1 MLPTNKAIFFLLLLS
16 VESILI
22 ETRFI
27 DLENS
32 ILKKQKQFKDFQ
44 IQINELVKLFQ
55 GKIDQNE
62 LYPEDALA
70 FAILTLEI
78 ITKRNRSLTPLVYW
92 YSRKG

>member
-1 MLPTNKAIFFLLLLS
+1 MLPTNKAIFFLLLLL

-27 DLENS
+27 DFEKS
-32 ILKKQKQFKDFQ
+32 IIKKQKQIKGIQ
-44 IQINELVKLFQ
+44 IKINELVKLFQ

-62 LYPEDALA
+62 LYSEDALA
-70 FAILTLEI
+70 FAILILEI
-78 ITKRNRSLTPLVYW
+78 ITKRIRSLTPPVYW

>member
-1 MLPTNKAIFFLLLLS
+1 MLPTNKAIFFLLLLL

-27 DLENS
+27 DFEKS
-32 ILKKQKQFKDFQ
+32 IIKKQKQIKGIQ
-44 IQINELVKLFQ
+44 IKINELVKLFQ

-62 LYPEDALA
+62 LYSEDALA
-70 FAILTLEI
+70 FAILILEI
-78 ITKRNRSLTPLVYW
+78 ITKRNRSLTPPVYW